1 MMMMGLSYLTWLF
14 VFVITVGTE
23 SLWVFYIRR
32 TDQGK
37 AFQAAIFSVSITIFS
52 ALLTI
57 SYVENR
63 MLLIP
68 IAAGGFVGT
77 FISVKMDKDKKRIK
91 KKR

>member
-1 MMMMGLSYLTWLF
+1 M
-14 VFVITVGTE
+14 
-23 SLWVFYIRR
+23 FYIRR

-52 ALLTI
+52 ALITI

-63 MLLIP
+63 VLLIP

-77 FISVKMDKDKKRIK
+77 FISVKMDREKKRG
-91 KKR
+91 KRE